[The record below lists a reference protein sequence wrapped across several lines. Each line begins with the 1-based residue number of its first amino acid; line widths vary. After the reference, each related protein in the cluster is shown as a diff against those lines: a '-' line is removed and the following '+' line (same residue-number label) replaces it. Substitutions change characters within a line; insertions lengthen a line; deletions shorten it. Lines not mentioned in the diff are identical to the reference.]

1 MTPPLGVKPM
11 LVSIDRPAFSAVML
25 APLPRCAMTRR
36 SAAAQLPHD
45 GLERQAVESVAL
57 DALRLQFF
65 GNWQHPGDVGQTGMK
80 LGVETRHLGHAGKV
94 GLRQADERQRLRRVQ
109 RREGRSGL
117 QLAQQRSVHQ
127 TMLAQG
133 RPAVHDAVPNGVG
146 WRHAGLCEHAGDA
159 LEGLRMLGRG
169 DGLTELVTMLADV
182 ALVALQSRL
191 ESRGLRRD
199 LAGQPGDAPDR
210 IQRQLVAVQVV
221 QHHHVERRRR
231 GALFLVAPHMDVGVV
246 APPVGQ
252 LVNDRRVAVERED
265 HRLVCREQRIERV
278 IRQPVR
284 MF

>member
-169 DGLTELVTMLADV
+169 DGLTEQFLSPCRIDAVQAELERRRAAVQRQDVQRVHAQSFMHKPSCGPAPVQDLRHVVT
-182 ALVALQSRL
+182 R
-191 ESRGLRRD
+191 
-199 LAGQPGDAPDR
+199 LAGQVAAETARFEATLQRHNRYIGEHGDDMPEILNWRWTA
-210 IQRQLVAVQVV
+210 
-221 QHHHVERRRR
+221 
-231 GALFLVAPHMDVGVV
+231 
-246 APPVGQ
+246 
-252 LVNDRRVAVERED
+252 
-265 HRLVCREQRIERV
+265 
-278 IRQPVR
+278 
-284 MF
+284 